1 VKLARVTQAA
11 GIILICSGSE
21 LRLAAKQALS
31 ALTGERLFDLAA
43 ADLPADERDAI
54 QQVLFSME
62 SLRIGSGFEHPGK
75 GN

>member
-1 VKLARVTQAA
+1 MLRRLIITVACSAV
-11 GIILICSGSE
+11 GI
-21 LRLAAKQALS
+21 
-31 ALTGERLFDLAA
+31 AA